1 MVVSDYSSI
10 LPGILLV
17 KIPLGTKSEKRK
29 TGNKNK
35 KIARFLV
42 HRSCAWLGTAL
53 APTAGESCAGKNS
66 PIDQWVVAVISS
78 PPFNCKAHEDSTVYS
93 LHSMVSHD

>member
-35 KIARFLV
+35 KNSKVFGPSVLCLV
-42 HRSCAWLGTAL
+42 GHS
-53 APTAGESCAGKNS
+53 
-66 PIDQWVVAVISS
+66 ISS
-78 PPFNCKAHEDSTVYS
+78 YGGRVLCWEE
-93 LHSMVSHD
+93 